1 MIQRRYSNALIVVAI
16 LAAALLIYSAR
27 LELIEAIGNASILF
41 LGLLYLATLSQN
53 VTLWLV
59 FHTSI
64 DAGDFYLHTAKMHF
78 GGQVAKYLP
87 GKVWGLVY
95 QATLK
100 SDDVPLGHIV
110 QGNIILYALGIISVV
125 FSSLALLVYPIS
137 LWIAAVVLIAGAFA
151 SAFCMS
157 SDHLYRIIQRFSRLS
172 ARFELSSAVP
182 RTHFPVA
189 TRIGVYFALMLT
201 YVLANV
207 FLLYAFFDFDM
218 HQALRL
224 CAYLG
229 IAWLAG
235 VVVAI
240 SPSGFGVREAVFIGI
255 GHISDENS
263 FELYA
268 SIAIVARVIQVIQD
282 LVSAFL
288 VPGIVG
294 KFVTRPRP
302 PA

>member
-1 MIQRRYSNALIVVAI
+1 MIQRRYSHAVIAVAI
-16 LAAALLIYSAR
+16 LAAALLVYSAGDD
-27 LELIEAIGNASILF
+27 LADAIRNASILF
-41 LGLLYLATLSQN
+41 LGLAYLATLAQN

-59 FHTSI
+59 FHASI
-64 DAGDFYLHTAKMHF
+64 AAGGHYLATARMHF

-100 SDDVPLGHIV
+100 SDDMPVGHIV
-110 QGNIILYALGIISVV
+110 QGNIVLYALGVVSVV
-125 FSSLALLVYPIS
+125 FACLALIAYPLSLV
-137 LWIAAVVLIAGAFA
+137 IAAIVLFAGAA
-151 SAFCMS
+151 VSAFAMS

-172 ARFELSSAVP
+172 ARFELTNAVP
-182 RTHFPVA
+182 KTDISIA
-189 TRIGVYFALMLT
+189 TRAGVYVVLIVT
-201 YVLANV
+201 YVLSNV
-207 FLLYAFFDFDM
+207 FLLYAFFDVDI

-224 CAYLG
+224 SAYLG

-235 VVVAI
+235 VVVAV
-240 SPSGFGVREAVFIGI
+240 SPSGLGIREAVFIGI
-255 GHISDENS
+255 GQITDENS

-282 LVSAFL
+282 LISAFL

-294 KFVTRPRP
+294 MFPNRSRS
-302 PA
+302 A